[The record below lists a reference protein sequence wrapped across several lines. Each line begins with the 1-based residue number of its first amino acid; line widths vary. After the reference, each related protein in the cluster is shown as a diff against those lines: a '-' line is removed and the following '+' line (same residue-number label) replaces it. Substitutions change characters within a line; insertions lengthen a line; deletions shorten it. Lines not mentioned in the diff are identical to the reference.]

1 MLYNTQSKLW
11 MVFMLFGLCCNSS
24 LRQVGRI
31 RRDNRLFFTEIDIP
45 EENPEEE
52 KEIRDY
58 YDFLHSIQNGQ
69 D

>member
-1 MLYNTQSKLW
+1 
-11 MVFMLFGLCCNSS
+11 MLFGLCCNSS